1 MHKITNIAKFGRT
14 FIPKKMRDILKLK
27 LEEFST
33 IYLENMNNE
42 IIIRPVHKK
51 TSDAINK
58 ISKMNLPV
66 DDWETMEHEITSSIQ
81 NPKN

>member
-1 MHKITNIAKFGRT
+1 MHKIVNIDKFGRIS
-14 FIPKKMRDILKLK
+14 IPKKMRDILKLEESSTVH
-27 LEEFST
+27 LE
-33 IYLENMNNE
+33 IRNNE

-51 TSDAINK
+51 TSDAISK
-58 ISKMNLPV
+58 ISAMNLPV